1 MNFFEQ
7 IIYLIKEYYDVF
19 LSGLGITLLLAIC
32 GTIFGLIIGMFL
44 ALGRNLTCNKND
56 NTFAKIITFQK

>member
-56 NTFAKIITFQK
+56 IDIR